1 MGSAV
6 VDRERLA
13 PEAVQM
19 LTLLGGVGGCA
30 PAGGLLTALGVD
42 RRRGSG
48 LLAAL
53 AGERLILTRPMLGE
67 ELVQL
72 TAPGWEILGLPPKVT
87 TRLTYKRIRTGD
99 LCLQYYAEFRR
110 HLSTEVA
117 AGLPQERQYRE
128 VRAKLAELSRAVRR
142 KKDARDR
149 YAEKYAR
156 LTADPHAA
164 EKDRTDAEGRRIG
177 AERELKRLR
186 QQKSEYQKANESI
199 LASFRAASRM
209 EPLGV
214 YWDPGIA
221 DLQTWVA
228 LDLGFLSKTL
238 PEILRRCDAVA
249 AAARMPQYQ
258 VLIWGVER
266 AERAAVE
273 AQVKELIDSLGLR
286 QAPQAVRVL
295 SYARL
300 VR

>member
-13 PEAVQM
+13 PEALELLM
-19 LTLLGGVGGCA
+19 LVGGVGGCA
-30 PAGGLLTALGVD
+30 PAGGLLAALGVD
-42 RRRGSG
+42 RRKGSG
-48 LLAAL
+48 ILSTLVT
-53 AGERLILTRPMLGE
+53 ERLVMTRPMMGE

-72 TAPGWEILGLPPKVT
+72 LAPGWDALGLPPRVT

-99 LCLQYYAEFRR
+99 LCLQYFAEFGR

-117 AGLPQERQYRE
+117 PALPREQQYKE
-128 VRAKLAELSRAVRR
+128 IRAKLADLSRAIRR

-149 YAEKYAR
+149 LVEKYNRQAADAQVDEKERRSTDGKR
-156 LTADPHAA
+156 L
-164 EKDRTDAEGRRIG
+164 G
-177 AERELKRLR
+177 AEREWKRLR
-186 QQKSEYQKANESI
+186 QERSEYQKANEHL
-199 LASFRAASRM
+199 LASFRGASRL

-214 YWDPGIA
+214 YWDQGIT

-228 LDLGFLSKTL
+228 LDLGFLAKTL

-249 AAARMPQYQ
+249 TSAKLPQYQ
-258 VLIWGVER
+258 LLIWGVGR

-273 AQVKELIDSLGLR
+273 GQVKDLIDSAGLR

-295 SYARL
+295 PYARA
-300 VR
+300 VK